1 MSTDADRTL
10 HAWLNP
16 KWCPHQREDGTSA
29 WEKKGPLRP
38 ARYDRVQAWGCSACG
53 KVLNTYSDRVYL
65 PREPDPPQIPSYA
78 DWRLLLAEDGPVAK
92 LTPEQRA
99 ALAYRFTQI
108 NPAASTYRAFTE
120 LLGCMVRQD
129 APAAFRDELAALV
142 KELGK
147 GT

>member
-16 KWCPHQREDGTSA
+16 KWCGHKWSQIELLDGHDCRWHCVLCGVEGTFQ
-29 WEKKGPLRP
+29 RP
-38 ARYDRVQAWGCSACG
+38 AGHH
-53 KVLNTYSDRVYL
+53 
-65 PREPDPPQIPSYA
+65 PPAPSYA

-120 LLGCMVRQD
+120 LLGCMVTQD

-147 GT
+147 GI